1 MSGQSFRF
9 LHASDFHLEEPL
21 GGLAEVPPHLGELFL
36 DAPFTAAERVLDV
49 AVRERVDCLFRRI
62 CGIHPA
68 WLRRRNAARRAPRR
82 V

>member
-36 DAPFTAAERVLDV
+36 DATYIAAERGFDV
-49 AVRERVDCLFRRI
+49 AVRGRVEV
-62 CGIHPA
+62 GV
-68 WLRRRNAARRAPRR
+68 APG
-82 V
+82 